1 MNLLR
6 SLLIWLM
13 LLFAAGATSA
23 VAAPGA
29 DAAGEWISYRDAYRA
44 MLWFEKY
51 GQPKHLIQAHFR
63 LAQSGA
69 MASGTLVNAT
79 PVAAALPAQL
89 TLSSKSVRVNL
100 TLDETGRTHLPMLKA
115 AYDENA
121 ELQLPQKI
129 PDLNFAAEISIMIR
143 ADGIYNLADLRA
155 ACQQVLAYQ
164 NWRDASLLRGKK
176 CSGVRF
182 VYAKKNAPSSL
193 AVRRGDPALSA
204 QLNAPPALTL
214 SDGAAFWHA
223 SEAPVFRVANVLF
236 ATLPDKGQVL
246 TPSAPLAI
254 SALFE

>member
-6 SLLIWLM
+6 FPLLWLM
-13 LLFAAGATSA
+13 LLLAAGATSS
-23 VAAPGA
+23 VAAA
-29 DAAGEWISYRDAYRA
+29 EAGEWISYRDAYRA

-63 LAQSGA
+63 LAQSAA
-69 MASGTLVNAT
+69 MASGTLANAT
-79 PVAAALPAQL
+79 QVATALPAQL
-89 TLSSKSVRVNL
+89 TLTGKSVRVNL
-100 TLDETGRTHLPMLKA
+100 LLDETGRTHLPMLKV

-129 PDLNFAAEISIMIR
+129 PDLYFAAEISIVIR
-143 ADGIYNLADLRA
+143 ADGIYDLNDLRT

-164 NWRDASLLRGKK
+164 NWRDATFLRGKK

-182 VYAKKNAPSSL
+182 VYAKKNAPSTL
-193 AVRRGDPALSA
+193 ALRKADPALSA
-204 QLNAPPALTL
+204 AAAAPPALSL

-223 SEAPVFRVANVLF
+223 SEAPVFRVANVMF
-236 ATLPDKGQVL
+236 AALPEKAQVL

>member
-13 LLFAAGATSA
+13 LLGAAGASSA
-23 VAAPGA
+23 VAAESG
-29 DAAGEWISYRDAYRA
+29 AAGEWISYRDAYRT

-63 LAQSGA
+63 LAHSGV
-69 MASGTLVNAT
+69 MASNAT
-79 PVAAALPAQL
+79 PAAAALPAQL
-89 TLSSKSVRVNL
+89 TLSGKSVRVNL
-100 TLDETGRTHLPMLKA
+100 PLDETGRTHLPMLKV

-121 ELQLPQKI
+121 ELQLAQKI
-129 PDLNFAAEISIMIR
+129 PDLNFAAEISIVIR
-143 ADGIYNLADLRA
+143 ADGIYDLADLRA

-164 NWRDASLLRGKK
+164 TWRDASLLRGKK

-182 VYAKKNAPSSL
+182 VYSKKNAPSSL
-193 AVRRGDPALSA
+193 AVRRSDPALSG
-204 QLNAPPALTL
+204 QVNVPPALSL

-223 SEAPVFRVANVLF
+223 SEAPLFRVANALF
-236 ATLPDKGQVL
+236 GSLPDKTQVL